1 MSKIP
6 LSKPLAALGA
16 TAGWIAVAASY
27 GALTGYVGV
36 LQTRHAPERQRI
48 RELQETIGK
57 GSGGDLARAKVVE
70 LQRQIDADSDPAPAI
85 AAAKS
90 KASTVALLAFLAALP
105 FLIGWIYRQRLSS
118 LAEG

>member
-1 MSKIP
+1 MSTFPWAK
-6 LSKPLAALGA
+6 LLAALGV
-16 TAGWIAVAASY
+16 TAGWIAVAAGY

-48 RELQETIGK
+48 RELRETVGK
-57 GSGGDLARAKVVE
+57 GSGGDLARAKVAE
-70 LQRQIDADSDPAPAI
+70 MERQLAADSDSGPAM

-90 KASTVALLAFLAALP
+90 KAATVGAIAFVAALP

-118 LAEG
+118 LPAG